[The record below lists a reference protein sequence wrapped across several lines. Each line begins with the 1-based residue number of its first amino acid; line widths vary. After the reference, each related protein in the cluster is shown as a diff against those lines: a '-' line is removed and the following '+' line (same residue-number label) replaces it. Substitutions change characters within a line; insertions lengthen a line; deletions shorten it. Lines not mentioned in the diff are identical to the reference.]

1 MIQLILFVGVGAGLL
16 VLIYLFVRSPEP
28 RAEGGAEALL
38 EARQALNSLQSG
50 LLPAGLVER
59 VFAQDD
65 LHFVSSKAGAGVQR
79 LFLCERKRIA
89 LSWVAQVRRQV
100 LSLKQFHSG
109 QSRLYAR
116 LDVRTEVTLALSFA
130 SLLVL
135 CRVLQATF
143 YVRGP
148 YAAPRMVGIAITA
161 AGRVCTVFEHSLA
174 FLTRTRA
181 AVLRHDS
188 PGPHVAA

>member
-1 MIQLILFVGVGAGLL
+1 MIQLIFFLALGVGLL
-16 VLIYLFVRSPEP
+16 VVLFFLARRTES
-28 RAEGGAEALL
+28 RAEGGAQALV
-38 EARQALNSLQSG
+38 EARQALNSLQTG

-65 LHFVSSKAGAGVQR
+65 LRFVSSMAGTGVQR
-79 LFLCERKRIA
+79 LFLRERKRLA

-100 LSLKQFHSG
+100 LSLKDFHSG

-116 LDVRTEVTLALSFA
+116 LDVRTEIGLALSFA

-148 YAAPRMVGIAITA
+148 YAAPRMVGFAITA
-161 AGRVCTVFEHSLA
+161 AVKVCTVSERALA
-174 FLTRTRA
+174 FLPRTPA
-181 AVLRHDS
+181 EVLRHDS

>member
-1 MIQLILFVGVGAGLL
+1 MIQLILFLALGVGLL
-16 VLIYLFVRSPEP
+16 VVLYFFARRTES
-28 RAEGGAEALL
+28 RAEGGAQALI
-38 EARQALNSLQSG
+38 EARQALNCLQTG

-65 LHFVSSKAGAGVQR
+65 LHFVSSTAGAGVQR

-89 LSWVAQVRRQV
+89 LSWVAQVRRQL

-116 LDVRTEVTLALSFA
+116 LDVRTEVALALSFA
-130 SLLVL
+130 SLLIL

-148 YAAPRMVGIAITA
+148 YAAPRMVGFAITA
-161 AGRVCTVFEHSLA
+161 AAKVCTVFEHSLA
-174 FLTRTRA
+174 FLPRTSA
-181 AVLRHDS
+181 EALRHDS